1 MNYNPKVSVIIP
13 VYGAEKF
20 IAKTLDS
27 VINQTYSNIE
37 ILIIDD
43 ETRDNSIEICKQFN
57 DARIKIISQ
66 KNRGLAGARN
76 TGIRN
81 AQGEYLA
88 FIDADDLWRPDKLER
103 HITHLISNP
112 HIGVSFSRS
121 QFIDENDNPLGIY
134 QMSKLSD
141 ITPLDFWCRSPIGN
155 GSAGVF
161 RRRVFDDI
169 KFQSNLYGTIE
180 DFYFDDNFRESED
193 VECWLRISIQTQW
206 QIEGIA
212 EDLTLYRIHA
222 KGLSADITKMMESW
236 YKLIEKVRSYAP
248 TEMEKWEKP
257 AIAYRLRY
265 LARRAV
271 TLQAGWTSMSLLH
284 RALTTYWQILLE
296 EPRRTCITGA
306 AAYFLCILPKPI
318 YSQIQKLALSI
329 TGANQKT
336 RINQE
341 QNAVTS

>member
-13 VYGAEKF
+13 VYGAERF
-20 IAKTLDS
+20 IAKTLQS

-43 ETRDNSIEICKQFN
+43 ETRDKSIEICKQFT
-57 DARIKIISQ
+57 DERIKIISQ

-88 FIDADDLWRPDKLER
+88 FIDADDLWRPDKLEK
-103 HITHLISNP
+103 HVTHLNSNP
-112 HIGVSFSRS
+112 NIGISFSRS
-121 QFIDENDNPLGIY
+121 LFIDENDNPLGIY
-134 QMSKLSD
+134 QMSKLSN

-161 RRRVFDDI
+161 RRSVFDDI
-169 KFQSNLYGTIE
+169 KFQANLYGTIE

-193 VECWLRISIQTQW
+193 VECWLRISIKTQW
-206 QIEGIA
+206 KIEGIA

-222 KGLSADITKMMESW
+222 KGLSADINKMMESW

-271 TLQAGWTSMSLLH
+271 TLQAGWTSAQLLH
-284 RALTTYWQILLE
+284 RALNTYWQILLE
-296 EPRRTCITGA
+296 EPRRTFITGA

-329 TGANQKT
+329 TGANQRN
-336 RINQE
+336 RIEQE
-341 QNAVTS
+341 QNAVT